1 MKVKASFRFQVTRS
15 DLNHLFQGGNK
26 CRSLRFCQLEQFM
39 VEGHAD
45 ESFQGQPEVMGI
57 SGQPLHQL
65 PAQSHGLHT
74 EGFLYK

>member
-1 MKVKASFRFQVTRS
+1 
-15 DLNHLFQGGNK
+15 
-26 CRSLRFCQLEQFM
+26 M